1 MGMKESEN
9 KMKQYIVKTMNGK
22 EQKVVDEM
30 LARLADFGS
39 MKKIKDKIG
48 DLTYVE
54 HMKGYIFVEA
64 ESQIVIEQ
72 LVGKT
77 MVRTNILP
85 MKNVRK
91 VIGEVSDEE
100 YISYTKE
107 KSPTEGLEIGTIATI
122 QKGAFKGEQGIVLSK
137 TDEMVKIEI
146 IGAIPMI
153 LELDGKYVT

>member
-1 MGMKESEN
+1 
-9 KMKQYIVKTMNGK
+9 MKQYIVKTMNGK

-72 LVGKT
+72 LIGKT

-85 MKNVRK
+85 MKNVKK

-100 YISYTKE
+100 YNTYTKE
-107 KSPTEGLEIGTIATI
+107 KSPTEGLDIGTIATI

-137 TDEMVKIEI
+137 TDERVKIEI

-153 LELDGKYVT
+153 LELDGKYVVNTNN

>member
-1 MGMKESEN
+1 
-9 KMKQYIVKTMNGK
+9 MKQYIVKTMNGK

-72 LVGKT
+72 LIGKT

-85 MKNVRK
+85 MKNVKK
-91 VIGEVSDEE
+91 VIGAVSEEE
-100 YISYTKE
+100 YNTYTKE
-107 KSPTEGLEIGTIATI
+107 KLPTEGLDIGTVATI
-122 QKGAFKGEQGIVLSK
+122 KKGAFKGEQGIVLSK
-137 TDEMVKIEI
+137 TDESAKT
-146 IGAIPMI
+146 GN
-153 LELDGKYVT
+153 